1 MRHVMLHPA
10 CLGALL
16 LAGLAPVDVTAQA
29 APADGPFT
37 VEYYYRIRWGHVDE
51 WMDLYRRNH
60 YPILVR
66 ERELGR
72 IVDMHAA
79 VPVNHAGEESRW
91 DFRFT
96 IVWRSAADAYDAS
109 FDSGP
114 IIGELYPDRET
125 FEREEQRRFQLL
137 EEHMDVPVWVDDLSG
152 WETRPP
158 AGG

>member
-1 MRHVMLHPA
+1 MRHVILGSA
-10 CLGALL
+10 SLGALL
-16 LAGLAPVDVTAQA
+16 LGGFGPAALTAQE
-29 APADGPFT
+29 PPTDGPFT

-66 ERELGR
+66 EMELGR
-72 IVDMHAA
+72 IVDMRAA

-96 IVWRSAADAYDAS
+96 IVWRSAADAYDTS

-114 IIGELYPDRET
+114 IIDELYPDRQT

-152 WETRPP
+152 WERTPP
-158 AGG
+158 G